1 MSLTINLLKARTV
14 DLTPTDVL
22 VIIVM
27 IDTHCVALS
36 ATLSSKDALTS
47 RSYVRLVCIGQAL
60 AWAAVLYTEI
70 RLAAPG
76 AFGGQRLD
84 CVNEIWFDAIIQPGE
99 RGGKRPFP
107 NYWISHSYDLIQ
119 PCALA
124 LCHMKRFKDLEKLDR
139 NHQYHQ
145 EIPNYQE
152 ENQTGYSRLPAT
164 AFSVWR
170 GFALYPIALFIV
182 VERHLAKN
190 EVNVGDFREWGQ
202 SVTIITC
209 ACSIL
214 HWVYVN
220 LPLLKHTLV
229 CLWHGGGWV
238 PHRGPVLGTNA
249 MRFIAVGEHP
259 SLVGEENY
267 KLLTA
272 VKPE

>member
-47 RSYVRLVCIGQAL
+47 RSYVRLVCLGQAL
-60 AWAAVLYTEI
+60 AWASVFYTEI
-70 RLAAPG
+70 RLAAPD
-76 AFGGQRLD
+76 AFSGQRPD
-84 CVNEIWFDAIIQPGE
+84 CANENWFDSNIQPMQ
-99 RGGKRPFP
+99 RTGKLPFR
-107 NYWISHSYDLIQ
+107 NYWITHLYDFAQ

-124 LCHMKRFKDLEKLDR
+124 LCHSQRFNDLEKLDR
-139 NHQYHQ
+139 NHRFHQ
-145 EIPNYQE
+145 EIPNYRE

-170 GFALYPIALFIV
+170 GFALYPVALIVV

-190 EVNVGDFREWGQ
+190 QVDVGDFREWGQ

-214 HWVYVN
+214 HWAYVN
-220 LPLLKHTLV
+220 LPLVKHAFV
-229 CLWHGGGWV
+229 CAWRGGGWV
-238 PHRGPVLGTNA
+238 PHRGPVLGTNVL
-249 MRFIAVGEHP
+249 RFVAVGEHP
-259 SLVGEENY
+259 SLVGEEDY